1 MELDKYYSLDEAV
14 DRVDVLSELKKLK
27 KEGKIDYQLDGD
39 ILSIKDLDLDD
50 SEIED
55 LLDLFDDNDVFP
67 YLDKEDDSDYD
78 DDDSDYNDDDY
89 DY

>member
-1 MELDKYYSLDEAV
+1 MELDKYYSLDEAI

-67 YLDKEDDSDYD
+67 YLDKEDDSE
-78 DDDSDYNDDDY
+78 DDSDYDDSDY